1 MRRRAQPGLGEH
13 RAERAPVL
21 GQVDRLRRGADD
33 RHAGGLEPLRQP
45 ERGLPAELH
54 DHPDHAG
61 PAGRPAGGVLGVPD
75 LQHVLEGQRLEVEP
89 VGGVVVGG
97 DRLRVA
103 VDHDGL
109 VAGRAQRHHRVHAGV
124 VELDALPDPVRPG
137 AEDQHLGPVRRARP
151 RSPRRRTSS
160 GTAWPR
166 RTRRRRC
173 RRSCRPGA
181 GRAGA
186 AACGPRPRRPAP
198 AAARRAAGRTARPA
212 WPGAAAP
219 RRAPAPPTIS
229 ARSSTSAAIWSR
241 NHGSIPPDASAHL
254 GDRGAEPQRPLHGV
268 EPAVVRGAAAPS
280 SVDSRVAPAGS
291 GDGPEAG
298 RLGLHRAHRLVQRL
312 GEVAAEA
319 HRLADRLH
327 RGGQLRVG
335 AGELLEREPRDLHH
349 HVVERRLERGRRLA
363 G

>member
-1 MRRRAQPGLGEH
+1 MRRRAQPGLGQQ
-13 RAERAPVL
+13 RAERAALL

-33 RHAGGLEPLRQP
+33 RHAGVLEPLGQA

-54 DHPDHAG
+54 DHPDHAR
-61 PAGRPAGGVLGVPD
+61 PAGRPAGGVLGVAD

-137 AEDQHLGPVRRARP
+137 AEDQHLRPVRRRDLGLLVVGRVVVRRA
-151 RSPRRRTSS
+151 SPR
-160 GTAWPR
+160 
-166 RTRRRRC
+166 TRPRRC
-173 RRSCRPGA
+173 RRSCRPAARPSRCRRRAHAVLAGQLRAQRGELPVGQAGPLGPAQQRLVEHRRVDDLARA
-181 GRAGA
+181 GR
-186 AACGPRPRRPAP
+186 P
-198 AAARRAAGRTARPA
+198 ARRSGRGTTGRSAGRR
-212 WPGAAAP
+212 G
-219 RRAPAPPTIS
+219 
-229 ARSSTSAAIWSR
+229 
-241 NHGSIPPDASAHL
+241 DL
-254 GDRGAEPQRPLHGV
+254 GDRRAQPQRPLDGV
-268 EPAVVRGAAAPS
+268 EPAVVRRPQRVERVLQRGAGRVRLRSRSRPPWSPS
-280 SVDSRVAPAGS
+280 SASPC
-291 GDGPEAG
+291 
-298 RLGLHRAHRLVQRL
+298 QRL
-312 GEVAAEA
+312 GEVAAQA

-349 HVVERRLERGRRLA
+349 DVVQRRLERGRGLA